1 MGSTFLWIIA
11 VVSAAYSVFG
21 LVLYFMQSTLLY
33 SPVRAIQ
40 YTPGGLGLDFE
51 DITFKSKDGLRLS
64 GWYVPAKNSDFTV
77 LFCHGNGG
85 NMTYNLDGVNLFYDM
100 GLSCFIFD
108 YRGYGSS
115 EGTPGEEGTYLDGMA
130 AYKWLTEEKKIPA
143 SNIIIFGRSLGGSIA
158 AYLAS
163 RVECVS
169 LVIESGFT
177 SYADIGKKFYPYLPV
192 RMFAKFNY
200 STVDYAKKVHC
211 PLMIIHSRED
221 DIVPFELGQKLYKAA
236 NEPKKFVEI
245 FGGHNDGFLLSAEI
259 YNEAWAE
266 WLKFVGGQKSKAT
279 QPRISRIF

>member
-21 LVLYFMQSTLLY
+21 LALYFMQSALLY
-33 SPVRAIQ
+33 GPVRAIQ

-51 DITFKSKDGLRLS
+51 DVTFKSKDGLQLS

-85 NMTYNLDGVNLFYDM
+85 NIMYNLDGVNLFYDM

-115 EGTPGEEGTYLDGMA
+115 EGTPSEEGTYIDGMA

-143 SNIIIFGRSLGGSIA
+143 GNIIIFGRSMGGSIA

-163 RVECVS
+163 QAECAS

-177 SYADIGKKFYPYLPV
+177 SYADIGEKFYPYLPV

-245 FGGHNDGFLLSAEI
+245 FGGHNDGFLVSAEI

-266 WLKFVGGQKSKAT
+266 WLRFVRGQKGKAA